1 MLDQDE
7 HNVVAVQALSGPVQ
21 DVLLDSTVPM
31 LDMVRAVVDLYA
43 EVEHLDV
50 PQAGSDGGG
59 FDVGRAAGLGL
70 AVRQLALI
78 YHDDPKF
85 RQEWQPGDGLPD
97 GSVAEP

>member
-50 PQAGSDGGG
+50 CRRP
-59 FDVGRAAGLGL
+59 AATV
-70 AVRQLALI
+70 AVSTSV
-78 YHDDPKF
+78 
-85 RQEWQPGDGLPD
+85 GLPD
-97 GSVAEP
+97 WGWRFGSWR